1 MITPSRIC
9 FGSKPLITA
18 SLAPRQGRELVSV
31 AEPLIGLAVE
41 AGLHEGARLQ
51 LESGSYRVG
60 SAPDCDI
67 ILHDDGVASQH
78 ALLRVVDG
86 ELRLE
91 AVGGAIALDPERR
104 RVLPAGSGVKP
115 TLPATVWIGRARLT
129 LTGHVAAKRIGLK
142 AVMAASGVAVLAGV
156 VAAYTL
162 TSQPSA
168 VRPVIAPDSAGAAA
182 VVRTSGSQ
190 VSDAAAQLRRV
201 LAATGLSGVAVTASG
216 ERVLASGTIEPGQ
229 AQAWAAAQQS
239 FDAAH
244 GSRLQLGSEVRVAQ
258 QEEEPKIALQAVWLG
273 EHPYVLTIDG
283 GRHHQGAFLDNGWT
297 VRSITRDGV
306 TFVRGERNFTLT
318 F

>member
-1 MITPSRIC
+1 MT
-9 FGSKPLITA
+9 TA
-18 SLAPRQGRELVSV
+18 SLAPRQGRALVSA
-31 AEPLIGLAVE
+31 AEPRIGLAIE
-41 AGLHEGARLQ
+41 AGLHEGARLM
-51 LESGSYRVG
+51 LDSGSYRVG

-67 ILHDDGVASQH
+67 ILHDDGVASRH
-78 ALLRVVDG
+78 ALLRVAGG

-115 TLPATVWIGRARLT
+115 TLPATVWIGQAQLA
-129 LTGHVAAKRIGLK
+129 LTGRAAAKRMGTK
-142 AVMAASGVAVLAGV
+142 AVMAASAVVAVAGI

-168 VRPVIAPDSAGAAA
+168 VRQIIATDSADAAA
-182 VVRTSGSQ
+182 VVRTSGGQ

-216 ERVLASGTIEPGQ
+216 ERVLATGSIEPGQ

-244 GSRLQLGSEVRVAQ
+244 GGRLQLGSEVRVAQ

-273 EHPYVLTIDG
+273 EHPYVLTTDG
-283 GRHHQGAFLDNGWT
+283 RRHHQGAFLDNGWT
-297 VRSITRDGV
+297 VRSITKDGV
-306 TFVRGERNFTLT
+306 TFVRGERSFTLT

>member
-1 MITPSRIC
+1 MT
-9 FGSKPLITA
+9 TA
-18 SLAPRQGRELVSV
+18 LLAPRRGRALGSA
-31 AEPLIGLAVE
+31 AEPRIGLAIE
-41 AGLHEGARLQ
+41 EGLHEGARLK
-51 LESGSYRVG
+51 LDPGSYRVG

-91 AVGGAIALDPERR
+91 AVGGAIALDPQRR

-115 TLPATVWIGRARLT
+115 SLPATVWIGRARLT
-129 LTGHVAAKRIGLK
+129 LTGRAAAKRMGMK
-142 AVMAASGVAVLAGV
+142 AVMALSGVVALAGI

-162 TSQPSA
+162 NSPPSA
-168 VRPVIAPDSAGAAA
+168 VRPAVAPDTPATVAAG
-182 VVRTSGSQ
+182 RTSGVQ
-190 VSDAAAQLRRV
+190 VSDAAAQLRRA
-201 LAATGLSGVAVTASG
+201 LAAAGLSGVAVTAPG
-216 ERVLASGTIEPGQ
+216 ERVLATGTIEPAQ

-244 GSRLQLGSEVRVAQ
+244 GGRLQLGSEVRVAR
-258 QEEEPKIALQAVWLG
+258 QEEGPKIALQAVWLG
-273 EHPYVLTIDG
+273 EHPYVLTADG

-297 VRSITRDGV
+297 VRAITRDGV
-306 TFVRGERNFTLT
+306 TFARGERNFTLT